1 MGEPSEELG
10 SLKKYVFCIA
20 FLWVPPP
27 THVCTLEVQTFL
39 NSDLLE
45 LWGTVVP
52 EGGPLP
58 DLRFT
63 SGSKDETRPQCL
75 GVIFHY

>member
-27 THVCTLEVQTFL
+27 HPCLH
-39 NSDLLE
+39 SRSADL
-45 LWGTVVP
+45 
-52 EGGPLP
+52 
-58 DLRFT
+58 
-63 SGSKDETRPQCL
+63 SKQ
-75 GVIFHY
+75 

>member
-27 THVCTLEVQTFL
+27 PMSAL
-39 NSDLLE
+39 
-45 LWGTVVP
+45 
-52 EGGPLP
+52 
-58 DLRFT
+58 
-63 SGSKDETRPQCL
+63 
-75 GVIFHY
+75 